1 MEQLIQVKGLSRD
14 YKVAKRDGGFL
25 KFMFSRRYELIHAV
39 NSIDFSIQKGEL
51 IGFVGPNGAGKSTT
65 IKMLSGILAPTY
77 GEVFVMGNDPFK
89 KRKQNAYHIGVV
101 FGQRSQLWWDLPI
114 SDTFKLLKK
123 IYKVQDDVYEKNLNL
138 FKEYLDLESI
148 WNQPVRQL
156 SLGQRM
162 RAEIAAAILHN
173 PELLFLDEPTIGLD
187 IVAKRQIREFILKLN
202 RDYQTAV
209 ILTSHDMKDIEEICN
224 RIILIDKG
232 VIVVDCPV
240 DELKQSH
247 NKTAVIKLNLNEP
260 VMEFNIAGAKGT
272 PEAEGL
278 KWTFEVD
285 KAVTTTGHLVFEI
298 SKIAEIADIEIKE
311 QAVEDII
318 HDIYKN
324 GVR

>member
-1 MEQLIQVKGLSRD
+1 MQQLIRVEALSRD
-14 YKVAKRDGGFL
+14 YRVAKRGGGFL
-25 KFMFSRRYELIHAV
+25 KFMFLREFETIHAV
-39 NSIDFSIQKGEL
+39 NSIDFAITRGEL
-51 IGFVGPNGAGKSTT
+51 VGFVGPNGAGKSTT
-65 IKMLSGILAPTY
+65 IKMMSGILVPTS
-77 GEVFVMGNDPFK
+77 GSVTVMDNDPFK

-114 SDTFKLLKK
+114 GDTFKLLKK
-123 IYKVQDDVYEKNLNL
+123 IYKVQDDVYSRNLGL

-162 RAEIAAAILHN
+162 RAEIASAILHN

-202 RDYQTAV
+202 QDYQTTV
-209 ILTSHDMKDIEEICN
+209 VLTSHDMKDIEEICG

-232 VIVVDCPV
+232 IIVVDCPMP
-240 DELKQSH
+240 ELKNSY
-247 NKTAVIKLNLNEP
+247 NKTAVVKVNLNRP
-260 VMEFNIAGAKGT
+260 VAEFHIAGASGT
-272 PEAEGL
+272 SELNGL
-278 KWTFEVD
+278 KWTFLVD
-285 KAVTTTGHLVFEI
+285 KGITTTGHLVFEI
-298 SKIAEIADIEIKE
+298 SKLAEIADIEIKE

-324 GVR
+324 GA

>member
-1 MEQLIQVKGLSRD
+1 LIQINGLSRD
-14 YKVAKRDGGFL
+14 YKVAKRDGGLL
-25 KFMFSRRYELIHAV
+25 KFMFSRRFEIIHAV
-39 NSIDFSIQKGEL
+39 KSISFSITKGEL
-51 IGFVGPNGAGKSTT
+51 VGFVGPNGAGKSTT
-65 IKMLSGILAPTY
+65 IKMLSGILAPTS
-77 GEVFVMGNDPFK
+77 GEVVVMDNDPFK

-114 SDTFKLLKK
+114 GDTFRLLKK
-123 IYKVQDDVYEKNLNL
+123 IYKVQDDIYKKNLGL

-202 RDYQTAV
+202 RDYQTTV

-247 NKTAVIKLNLNEP
+247 NKAAVVKLNLNAP
-260 VMEFNIAGAKGT
+260 VLEFNITGAKGT
-272 PEAEGL
+272 SEAEGL

-285 KAVTTTGHLVFEI
+285 KTITTTGHLVFEI
-298 SKIAEIADIEIKE
+298 SKIAEISDIEIKE

-324 GVR
+324 GA